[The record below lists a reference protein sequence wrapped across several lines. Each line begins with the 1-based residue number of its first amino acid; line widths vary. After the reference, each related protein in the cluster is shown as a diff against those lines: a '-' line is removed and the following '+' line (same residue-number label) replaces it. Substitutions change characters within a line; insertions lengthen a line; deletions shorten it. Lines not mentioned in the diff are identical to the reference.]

1 MDISL
6 KHEDCKL
13 LESFIENISEEC
25 VEADFSMPE
34 YMPEILRIIKS
45 VAEPK
50 INSCRVTGDR
60 ATIDG
65 TCLLKMI
72 YTAEDG
78 GVYSFSQ
85 ERNFTRYCEN
95 AEFSQCTDSIARVSV
110 SYVNCRATSTKRAEI
125 KAGLNISVV
134 GYTVKT
140 QDIIAIADKTDIE
153 EKCMPVR
160 CASLGCRKTRS
171 FAMSDTITL
180 NVPSAF
186 VISSR
191 AVAVCND
198 IRKINNKIMLKGEAI
213 VDICYVN
220 ADDKSQT
227 ERIKHNLPINQ
238 ILEFDGLEERFSG
251 EVILNVCAVDV
262 IQKNEN
268 DGRGTS
274 FDISL
279 GVDASATMWEEKELL
294 VITDAY
300 SVGSCID
307 LKKTNYSFLCSP
319 EYIKDTYIHKE
330 ELSLSGANISDIV
343 DVTGDITRC
352 DVKCENSSIVFYG
365 SVSVSVLTRD
375 LSGNIVNYNK
385 LIDYRYEKKSE
396 DYCSNTKCSPDVKLL
411 SLDYM
416 KKSENCIDLRFEFK
430 ICGEVFQCLFL
441 DAVTD
446 ITESEIQVKK
456 ERNAITV
463 YFPEKEESLWS
474 IARKYNTTVNAI
486 AQENDLSGE
495 TTEDLKIVFIPA
507 V

>member
-13 LESFIENISEEC
+13 LETFIENISEEC

-50 INSCRVTGDR
+50 IISCRVTGDR
-60 ATIDG
+60 VTVDG

-95 AEFSQCTDSIARVSV
+95 VEFSDCADAIAKVNV

-125 KAGLNISVV
+125 KAGLNISVI
-134 GYTVKT
+134 GYTVKI
-140 QDIIAIADKTDIE
+140 QNVISLADKTDIE
-153 EKCMPVR
+153 EKCVPVR
-160 CASLGCRKTRS
+160 CASLGCRKSRS

-186 VISSR
+186 VLSSR

-198 IRKINNKIMLKGEAI
+198 IRKINNKIMLKGDALI
-213 VDICYVN
+213 DICYVN

-227 ERIKHNLPINQ
+227 EHIKHNLPVNQ
-238 ILEFDGLEERFSG
+238 ILEFDGMEERFAG
-251 EVILNVCAVDV
+251 EIVLTVSAVDV

-279 GVDASATMWEEKELL
+279 GIEASATMWEEKELL

-300 SVGSCID
+300 SVSSSID
-307 LKKTNYSFLCSP
+307 LKKSNYLFMCLP

-330 ELSLSGANISDIV
+330 DMSLTGAGISEIV
-343 DVTGDITRC
+343 NVTGDITRC
-352 DVKCENSSIVFYG
+352 DVKCENGIIIFFGSI
-365 SVSVSVLTRD
+365 SVSMLARD
-375 LSGNIVNYNK
+375 SSGNIVNYNK
-385 LIDYRYEKKSE
+385 LIDFRYEKKSE
-396 DYCSNTKCSPDVKLL
+396 DYCNNTKCIPDVKII

-416 KKSENCIDLRFEFK
+416 KKSESSIDLRFEMK
-430 ICGEVFQCLFL
+430 ICGEVFQCISL
-441 DAVTD
+441 DVVTD

-474 IARKYNTTVNAI
+474 IARKYNTTVTAI

>member
-1 MDISL
+1 MDILL

-13 LESFIENISEEC
+13 LETFIENISEEC

-60 ATIDG
+60 VTVDG

-95 AEFSQCTDSIARVSV
+95 AKFSECVDAVAKISV

-125 KAGLNISVV
+125 KAGLNISVI
-134 GYTVKT
+134 GYTVKI
-140 QDIIAIADKTDIE
+140 QDIISLVDKTDIE

-171 FAMSDTITL
+171 FAMSDTISL

-186 VISSR
+186 VLSSK

-198 IRKINNKIMLKGEAI
+198 IRKINNKIMLKGDALI
-213 VDICYVN
+213 DICYVN

-227 ERIKHNLPINQ
+227 EHIKHNLPINQ
-238 ILEFDGLEERFSG
+238 ILEFDGMEERFSG
-251 EVILNVCAVDV
+251 EIVLTVCAIDV

-268 DGRGTS
+268 DGKGAS

-279 GVDASATMWEEKELL
+279 GIEASATMWEEKELL

-300 SVGSCID
+300 SVSSSID
-307 LKKTNYSFLCSP
+307 LKKSNYLFLCSP

-330 ELSLSGANISDIV
+330 DLSLSGASISDIV

-352 DVKCENSSIVFYG
+352 DVKCENGIIVFWG
-365 SVSVSVLTRD
+365 SISVSFLARD
-375 LSGNIVNYNK
+375 YSGNIVNYNK

-396 DYCSNTKCSPDVKLL
+396 DYCNTTKCNPDVKIV

-416 KKSENCIDLRFEFK
+416 KKSESSIDLRIEMK
-430 ICGEVFQCLFL
+430 MCGEAFQCLSF
-441 DAVTD
+441 DVVTD

-474 IARKYNTTVNAI
+474 IARKYNTTVSAI

-495 TTEDLKIVFIPA
+495 TTENLKIVFIPA

>member
-6 KHEDCKL
+6 KHEECKL
-13 LESFIENISEEC
+13 LESFTENISEEC
-25 VEADFSMPE
+25 IEADFSMPE

-60 ATIDG
+60 VTVDG

-78 GVYSFSQ
+78 GVYCFTQ
-85 ERNFTRYCEN
+85 ERNFTRYSEN
-95 AEFSQCTDSIARVSV
+95 SKFSECTDSIAKVSV
-110 SYVNCRATSTKRAEI
+110 TYVNCRATSTKRAEI
-125 KAGLNISVV
+125 KAGLNITVS

-140 QDIIAIADKTDIE
+140 QDIISLADKYDVE

-171 FAMSDTITL
+171 FAMSDTIPL

-186 VISSR
+186 VLSSR
-191 AVAVCND
+191 AVAVCSE
-198 IRKINNKIMLKGEAI
+198 IRKINNKIMLKGEAVI
-213 VDICYVN
+213 EICYVN
-220 ADDKSQT
+220 ADDKAQT
-227 ERIKHNLPINQ
+227 EHIKHNLPINQ

-251 EVILNVCAVDV
+251 EVVLNVSAVDV
-262 IQKNEN
+262 MQKNEN

-279 GVDASATMWEEKELL
+279 GIEASATMWEEKELL

-307 LKKTNYSFLCSP
+307 LKKSNYSFLCLP
-319 EYIKDTYIHKE
+319 QYIKDTYIHKE
-330 ELSLSGANISDIV
+330 ELSITGANISDIV
-343 DVTGDITRC
+343 DVTGEITRY
-352 DVKCENSSIVFYG
+352 DVKCENEGIVFFG
-365 SVSVSVLTRD
+365 SVSVSILAKDT
-375 LSGNIVNYNK
+375 SGNIVNYNK
-385 LIDYRYEKKSE
+385 LIDYSYEKKSE
-396 DYCSNTKCSPDVKLL
+396 SYCNDTKCVPDVKLV

-416 KKSENCIDLRFEFK
+416 KKNENCIDLRFEMK
-430 ICGEVFQCLFL
+430 IYGEIFQCMSF
-441 DAVTD
+441 DVVTD

-486 AQENDLSGE
+486 AQENDLTGE

>member
-1 MDISL
+1 
-6 KHEDCKL
+6 
-13 LESFIENISEEC
+13 
-25 VEADFSMPE
+25 
-34 YMPEILRIIKS
+34 
-45 VAEPK
+45 
-50 INSCRVTGDR
+50 
-60 ATIDG
+60 
-65 TCLLKMI
+65 
-72 YTAEDG
+72 
-78 GVYSFSQ
+78 
-85 ERNFTRYCEN
+85 
-95 AEFSQCTDSIARVSV
+95 
-110 SYVNCRATSTKRAEI
+110 
-125 KAGLNISVV
+125 
-134 GYTVKT
+134 
-140 QDIIAIADKTDIE
+140 
-153 EKCMPVR
+153 
-160 CASLGCRKTRS
+160 
-171 FAMSDTITL
+171 
-180 NVPSAF
+180 
-186 VISSR
+186 
-191 AVAVCND
+191 
-198 IRKINNKIMLKGEAI
+198 
-213 VDICYVN
+213 
-220 ADDKSQT
+220 
-227 ERIKHNLPINQ
+227 
-238 ILEFDGLEERFSG
+238 
-251 EVILNVCAVDV
+251 
-262 IQKNEN
+262 
-268 DGRGTS
+268 
-274 FDISL
+274 
-279 GVDASATMWEEKELL
+279 MWEEKELL

-330 ELSLSGANISDIV
+330 ELSLSGANISDII

-352 DVKCENSSIVFYG
+352 DVKCENASIVFYG

-416 KKSENCIDLRFEFK
+416 KKSESCIDLRFEMK
-430 ICGEVFQCLFL
+430 ICGEVFQCLSL
-441 DAVTD
+441 EAVTD

>member
-95 AEFSQCTDSIARVSV
+95 AGFSECTDTIARVSV

-251 EVILNVCAVDV
+251 RKHI
-262 IQKNEN
+262 
-268 DGRGTS
+268 GRS
-274 FDISL
+274 
-279 GVDASATMWEEKELL
+279 
-294 VITDAY
+294 
-300 SVGSCID
+300 
-307 LKKTNYSFLCSP
+307 NLC
-319 EYIKDTYIHKE
+319 
-330 ELSLSGANISDIV
+330 
-343 DVTGDITRC
+343 C
-352 DVKCENSSIVFYG
+352 
-365 SVSVSVLTRD
+365 
-375 LSGNIVNYNK
+375 
-385 LIDYRYEKKSE
+385 
-396 DYCSNTKCSPDVKLL
+396 
-411 SLDYM
+411 
-416 KKSENCIDLRFEFK
+416 K
-430 ICGEVFQCLFL
+430 ICPKIGFL
-441 DAVTD
+441 AVPGK
-446 ITESEIQVKK
+446 V
-456 ERNAITV
+456 V
-463 YFPEKEESLWS
+463 
-474 IARKYNTTVNAI
+474 
-486 AQENDLSGE
+486 
-495 TTEDLKIVFIPA
+495 
-507 V
+507 